1 MFRVSWN
8 SITGATWEASPS
20 TNMAMGIPRFAA
32 LTCPAACAPITTV
45 EASRR
50 STNREISPYA
60 SIASHAEPAATS
72 SGTENTRWTSAS
84 DSVRNSSGGEP
95 T

>member
-1 MFRVSWN
+1 MFSASWN

-32 LTCPAACAPITTV
+32 LTCPAACAPMTTV
-45 EASRR
+45 EASRA
-50 STNREISPYA
+50 STSRESSPYT
-60 SIASHAEPAATS
+60 SIVSHADPAATR
-72 SGTENTRWTSAS
+72 SGAENTWRTSAWE
-84 DSVRNSSGGEP
+84 SVVNSSGGEP